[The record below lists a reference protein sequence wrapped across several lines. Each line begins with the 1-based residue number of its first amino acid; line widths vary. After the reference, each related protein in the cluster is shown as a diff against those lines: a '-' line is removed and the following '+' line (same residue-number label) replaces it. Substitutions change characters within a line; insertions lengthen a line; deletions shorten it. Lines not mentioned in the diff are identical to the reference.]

1 MIQDIGFLNALARAQ
16 AASTNQSLAKVQAN
30 LEKMQASVASL
41 NPQAQPSPDRTL
53 ELAQQA
59 QQKASAPQAGVP
71 TQAPAVTA
79 PTTTPAP
86 SAGVVPKEAPVTMP
100 AQSPVTEADI
110 TKAVLDTV
118 KSVAQAFAPAAPAQQ
133 AAPTVT
139 GTTTVKQPGGVIET
153 YQLMSDG
160 TRKLLSTDKNTSAR
174 DAVMAMFSNT
184 GLGKDFTDSLIKTID
199 NVYAANIDPTDDQIL
214 NSIYNSDAYKT
225 RFSAN
230 EAIRQRLANGKGMP
244 GDRLLTPKEYVD
256 TENTYRDLMQAAG
269 LPTGFYDQPE
279 DFTKFI
285 ENNTSAAEISSRIN
299 VAKQAL
305 QDADQNIVNALKTY
319 YGFDNSELAAYML
332 DPTKAM
338 DLVNARQF
346 KYTAEQGKRML
357 SAAQVGA
364 AAERAG
370 MQAGKEFATEIVTAG
385 KEGQAEQAYQTA
397 AQSQKD
403 YARLMGIAGEAPA
416 NQEDLVRQQL
426 NLAGGAEVSKKIK
439 KAASQE
445 RARFQQQSALDR
457 TSLSRK
463 TNL

>member
-1 MIQDIGFLNALARAQ
+1 
-16 AASTNQSLAKVQAN
+16 
-30 LEKMQASVASL
+30 
-41 NPQAQPSPDRTL
+41 
-53 ELAQQA
+53 
-59 QQKASAPQAGVP
+59 
-71 TQAPAVTA
+71 
-79 PTTTPAP
+79 
-86 SAGVVPKEAPVTMP
+86 
-100 AQSPVTEADI
+100 
-110 TKAVLDTV
+110 
-118 KSVAQAFAPAAPAQQ
+118 
-133 AAPTVT
+133 
-139 GTTTVKQPGGVIET
+139 
-153 YQLMSDG
+153 MSDG

-256 TENTYRDLMQAAG
+256 TENTYRNLMQAAG

-403 YARLMGIAGEAPA
+403 YARLMGLAGEVPA